1 MKVFNYEDGKRE
13 TRSRLPDGVQTATDA
28 ATGRKICE
36 KQRPV
41 NDEQLRAD
49 FERDCPLLADMR
61 GTWLQIAQEAY
72 LAGRKARDAEAP
84 AKRELDVEAVSWF
97 LAEHYGPTPALS
109 VAEKLCARFAA
120 PAAKRDLDEEAVS
133 EVIAMALNHG
143 CTPEEVAY
151 FVCQEFAAPAGEVV
165 GYGAMGFGKMFYG
178 AFDLVD
184 VQRFCE
190 RAGGKVH
197 KMIDGGPV

>member
-120 PAAKRDLDEEAVS
+120 PA
-133 EVIAMALNHG
+133 
-143 CTPEEVAY
+143 
-151 FVCQEFAAPAGEVV
+151 GEVV